1 MLRAS
6 FQKLINIIQPE
17 KDKSIL
23 DKENLDLSFGNFV
36 SHYKEPKKALMK
48 DIDLIKKCKLTN
60 IERNLSWLFFLNI
73 IPIKNPSSWNK
84 IISLEREQYSKLRH
98 KYITTEIE
106 SFIELKRENDTMK
119 YDNYKSII
127 NEEEFEL
134 LNLIKND
141 IKRTFQEDEIFKLDI
156 VKKKLVTILYI
167 YSKENPELG
176 YQQGMNDICGVF
188 LYVLYKDFYLK
199 SGFEKDELTSMYSL
213 IHSNN
218 VYLEYD
224 TYLIFNKFMQKGS
237 RQFFLYNKPIYKENI
252 LGSKTVEEK
261 MKLTIEDIL
270 STKDSELKKRINI
283 LFYIHFKQIDQNFFD
298 FLKNYIYPE
307 LFILRWY
314 LCVFTREFKLSQ
326 VVLIWDLIIMY
337 EYIETNLSKSEK
349 KEDQIKTHLNFID
362 SVALGMLYFF
372 KTEIMQKEDKND
384 IMSGIMHYPASELN
398 IEKLCKKSIEIYSS
412 LYPEINI

>member
-1 MLRAS
+1 M
-6 FQKLINIIQPE
+6 
-17 KDKSIL
+17 
-23 DKENLDLSFGNFV
+23 
-36 SHYKEPKKALMK
+36 
-48 DIDLIKKCKLTN
+48 
-60 IERNLSWLFFLNI
+60 
-73 IPIKNPSSWNK
+73 
-84 IISLEREQYSKLRH
+84 
-98 KYITTEIE
+98 
-106 SFIELKRENDTMK
+106 
-119 YDNYKSII
+119 
-127 NEEEFEL
+127 
-134 LNLIKND
+134 
-141 IKRTFQEDEIFKLDI
+141 
-156 VKKKLVTILYI
+156 VTILYI

-237 RQFFLYNKPIYKENI
+237 RHFFLYNKPIYKENI

-372 KTEIMQKEDKND
+372 KTEIMLKEDKND

>member
-1 MLRAS
+1 
-6 FQKLINIIQPE
+6 
-17 KDKSIL
+17 
-23 DKENLDLSFGNFV
+23 
-36 SHYKEPKKALMK
+36 
-48 DIDLIKKCKLTN
+48 
-60 IERNLSWLFFLNI
+60 
-73 IPIKNPSSWNK
+73 
-84 IISLEREQYSKLRH
+84 
-98 KYITTEIE
+98 
-106 SFIELKRENDTMK
+106 MK
-119 YDNYKSII
+119 YDNYKSIL

-237 RQFFLYNKPIYKENI
+237 LQFFLYNKPIYKENI

>member
-6 FQKLINIIQPE
+6 FQKLISIIQPE

-60 IERNLSWLFFLNI
+60 IERNLTWLFFLNI

-84 IISLEREQYSKLRH
+84 IISLEREHYSKLRH
-98 KYITTEIE
+98 TYITSEIE

-119 YDNYKSII
+119 YDNYRSII
-127 NEEEFEL
+127 NEQEFEL

-167 YSKENPELG
+167 YSKENPDLG

-237 RQFFLYNKPIYKENI
+237 QQFFLYNKPVYKENI
-252 LGSKTVEEK
+252 LGSKTIEEK
-261 MKLTIEDIL
+261 IKLTLEDIL

-283 LFYIHFKQIDQNFFD
+283 LF
-298 FLKNYIYPE
+298 
-307 LFILRWY
+307 
-314 LCVFTREFKLSQ
+314 
-326 VVLIWDLIIMY
+326 
-337 EYIETNLSKSEK
+337 
-349 KEDQIKTHLNFID
+349 
-362 SVALGMLYFF
+362 
-372 KTEIMQKEDKND
+372 
-384 IMSGIMHYPASELN
+384 
-398 IEKLCKKSIEIYSS
+398 
-412 LYPEINI
+412 